1 MTDKRPIRV
10 FAVDDHPL
18 MLEGIASVLEGEDDI
33 VLVGE
38 ASNGQE
44 AVEKYAKCRA
54 HVTVMDLKM
63 PLMNGVDAME
73 IIRRDFSD
81 ARFIALTTY
90 QGDIQALRAL
100 KAGASGYLLKN
111 KIRSNLID
119 AIRAVHEGKRYIPPD
134 VAAELA
140 EHVAQENLTER
151 EIEVLRNVAVGRAN
165 KAIASRLSISEPTV
179 KKHLKSIMEKLGAN
193 DRTHAVTIA
202 MKRGFLDLS

>member
-1 MTDKRPIRV
+1 MTNKRPISV

-18 MLEGIASVLEGEDDI
+18 MLEGIASVLDGEDDI

-44 AVEKYAKCRA
+44 AVERYAKCRA
-54 HVTVMDLKM
+54 DVTVMDLKM
-63 PLMNGVDAME
+63 PLMNGVDA
-73 IIRRDFSD
+73 IGTIRREFPN

-90 QGDIQALRAL
+90 QGDVQALRAL
-100 KAGASGYLLKN
+100 KAGASAYLLKN
-111 KIRSNLID
+111 RIRTNLIE
-119 AIRAVHEGKRYIPPD
+119 AIRAVYGGRRYIPPE

-140 EHVAQENLTER
+140 EHIAQENLTER
-151 EIEVLRNVAVGRAN
+151 EIEILRNVAVGKAN
-165 KAIASRLSISEPTV
+165 KAIAIRLSISEPTV

-202 MKRGFLDLS
+202 MKRGFLDL

>member
-33 VLVGE
+33 ALVGE
-38 ASNGQE
+38 ASNGRE
-44 AVEKYAKCRA
+44 AVEKYPQCRA

-63 PLMNGVDAME
+63 PLMNGVDAIG
-73 IIRRDFSD
+73 IIRRDFPE

-90 QGDIQALRAL
+90 QGDVQALRAL
-100 KAGASGYLLKN
+100 KAGALGYLLKN

-119 AIRAVHEGKRYIPPD
+119 AIRAVYDGRRYIPPE

-151 EIEVLRNVAVGRAN
+151 EIEILRNVAAGKAN

-179 KKHLKSIMEKLGAN
+179 KKHVKSIMDKLGAS

-202 MKRGFLDLS
+202 IKRGFLDL